1 MNCGAKVP
9 AGVLLRFELARRR
22 VESLRP
28 SSGLLS
34 WLRDW
39 LRTCVMAWD
48 GWSASGDETRADLG
62 LGASG
67 AGTAACEGEEEFL
80 AKGLF
85 RHRGPVGAGALMA
98 VLICG
103 CWGRCDGGY
112 LAASARRM
120 VFRGEKKH
128 VKKRRA
134 NAGPEAQLLLCT
146 TVRRPGV
153 ERRRWVQLRGDGG
166 MRGVCLRRAALEPP
180 QEVVP
185 GPINHPS
192 RSDLGHA
199 AHLPPERVT
208 HRTHPPPPPPP
219 PPGRLLC
226 RRELSHSSASLQHHH
241 PPARAPPSIQHP
253 APNPIAISPAAV
265 QQQPPCPPP
274 SPGTCASPNRF
285 HPPPPSPIAAHTT

>member
-1 MNCGAKVP
+1 
-9 AGVLLRFELARRR
+9 
-22 VESLRP
+22 
-28 SSGLLS
+28 
-34 WLRDW
+34 
-39 LRTCVMAWD
+39 MAWD

-67 AGTAACEGEEEFL
+67 AGTAAGEGEGEEAFL

-98 VLICG
+98 VLICE

-120 VFRGEKKH
+120 VFRGEKEH

-153 ERRRWVQLRGDGG
+153 EGRRWVQLRGDGG

-180 QEVVP
+180 QK
-185 GPINHPS
+185 
-192 RSDLGHA
+192 
-199 AHLPPERVT
+199 
-208 HRTHPPPPPPP
+208 
-219 PPGRLLC
+219 
-226 RRELSHSSASLQHHH
+226 
-241 PPARAPPSIQHP
+241 APRPHQP
-253 APNPIAISPAAV
+253 PIA
-265 QQQPPCPPP
+265 
-274 SPGTCASPNRF
+274 
-285 HPPPPSPIAAHTT
+285 